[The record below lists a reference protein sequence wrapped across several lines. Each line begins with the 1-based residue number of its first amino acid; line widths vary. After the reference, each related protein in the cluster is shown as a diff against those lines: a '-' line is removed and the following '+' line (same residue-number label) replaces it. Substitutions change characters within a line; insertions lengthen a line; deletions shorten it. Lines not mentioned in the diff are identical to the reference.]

1 MSSHLEYRK
10 NVSFNMNRLT
20 NETEAFQEVNES
32 LISGRE
38 HHIVHNGLKRPIRKV
53 NKKGKSIESRYT

>member
-10 NVSFNMNRLT
+10 NVSFNMNQP
-20 NETEAFQEVNES
+20 NDAEAFQEVNES

-38 HHIVHNGLKRPIRKV
+38 HHIVHNGLKRPLKNIKR
-53 NKKGKSIESRYT
+53 KKGKSIESRYT